1 MEQKI
6 ENNKKRMMLGITGSV
21 VTCMLLDNKE
31 QIKSKNKKLTD
42 EEIDTV
48 YEILQKEIEQ
58 QRELTKNKDMEYK
71 KMDEL

>member
-1 MEQKI
+1 MEQI
-6 ENNKKRMMLGITGSV
+6 ENKKKRMMLGITGSI

-42 EEIDTV
+42 EEIGKV

-58 QRELTKNKDMEYK
+58 QKEMTKNKDMEYK